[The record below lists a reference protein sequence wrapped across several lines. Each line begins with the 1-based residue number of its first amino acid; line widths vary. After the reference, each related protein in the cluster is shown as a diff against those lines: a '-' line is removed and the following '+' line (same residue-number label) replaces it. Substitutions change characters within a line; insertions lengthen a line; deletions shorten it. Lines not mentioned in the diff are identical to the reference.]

1 VHERFVQRV
10 RVDRRVS
17 GRRTRVIENVYSNRN
32 LVLWGK
38 KDVFQFNKL
47 ESPTKKRARIKHN
60 LKNYRRAS
68 CHRAPLL
75 TLHLVVVGAVGVL
88 F

>member
-1 VHERFVQRV
+1 MHERFVQRV

-17 GRRTRVIENVYSNRN
+17 GRRTRVIENVYSNN

-47 ESPTKKRARIKHN
+47 ELGQRNARAIKHN

-68 CHRAPLL
+68 CHRAPLM